1 MAVTDTPRVLDMFAG
16 CGGSAQG
23 LEAAGL
29 TVAHA
34 ANHDPNAVAI
44 SEANFPHTEHFLADL
59 LDADATN
66 YRHPAHL
73 PAADILWASPSCTQH
88 SPAASKRAYLRNR
101 TLLDAGD
108 DSDDDTFAA
117 ATESE
122 RSRFTAV
129 CVLQYARAH
138 HPKVIFVEN
147 VIEFAL
153 WGYAVPGTRRGDGT
167 MYQWWRR
174 ELHLLGYQTQEV
186 FLNSAILGA
195 PSWRDRMY
203 IVAWRRDLPTP
214 DLTHTAAATCPRCGP
229 VDAHQVFN
237 RPTTAWPLPRWGRLG
252 RQYHYRCPRCT
263 AVVTPPVRG
272 AVEVIDWA
280 ELGVRIG
287 DRSAAGLRP
296 LAVSTVARIRLG
308 LELCHRQPAVIVTG
322 GVGRLARPGE
332 LPPPLDPTPATEA
345 TRTGAA
351 PGTSRTQTLWG
362 VQVKQNGRPGDT
374 ACHGL
379 DRPLGTITAYQD
391 TTAIITTPAT
401 VLTTGTG
408 TGAGAQGRAIGLVD
422 CHTSRV
428 RSAAQPLPAILTHD
442 QQAQLVV
449 PLGGTPSVDDAH
461 YRMLSP
467 QELKLGMSFDA
478 SFDLLDHTLPQRA
491 RIRAVGNAVT
501 PVVSQWLA
509 ERVLRA
515 VFS

>member
-29 TVAHA
+29 TVSHA

-59 LDADATN
+59 LDTDAAN
-66 YRHPAHL
+66 YRHPANL

-101 TLLDAGD
+101 TLLDT
-108 DSDDDTFAA
+108 DDDTFDAA

-138 HPKVIFVEN
+138 RPDVIFVEN

-153 WGYAVPGTRRGDGT
+153 WGYAVAGTRRGDGT

-174 ELHLLGYQTQEV
+174 ELHLLGYHTEEV

-203 IVAWRRDLPTP
+203 IVAWQRHLPTP
-214 DLTHTAAATCPRCGP
+214 DLTHTTNATCARCGP
-229 VDAHQVFN
+229 VTARQVFN
-237 RPTTAWPLPRWGRLG
+237 RPTAAWPLPRWGRLG
-252 RQYHYRCPRCT
+252 RQYQYRCPRCS
-263 AVVTPPVRG
+263 AIVAPPVRG
-272 AVEVIDWA
+272 AVEVIDWG

-287 DRSAAGLRP
+287 DRPTAGLRP
-296 LAVSTVARIRLG
+296 LAATTVERIRLG
-308 LELCHRQPAVIVTG
+308 LALCHQKPAVIVAG
-322 GVGRLARPGE
+322 GVGRIAREDE
-332 LPPPLDPTPATEA
+332 LPPPGPT
-345 TRTGAA
+345 G
-351 PGTSRTQTLWG
+351 GTLHQDTATQTLWS
-362 VQVKQNGRPGDT
+362 VQVKQNGKPGDT

-379 DRPLGTITAYQD
+379 DNPLGTITAYQD
-391 TTAIITTPAT
+391 TTALITAPAAVVKTPRDTSRGTTPAGQ
-401 VLTTGTG
+401 VSSV
-408 TGAGAQGRAIGLVD
+408 GLVD
-422 CHTSRV
+422 CHTGRV
-428 RSAAQPLPAILTHD
+428 RSAAEPLPAILTHD

-449 PLGGTPSVDDAH
+449 PVGGTPAVEDAH
-461 YRMLSP
+461 YRMLSA
-467 QELKLGMSFDA
+467 QELKLGMSFDPA
-478 SFDLLDHTLPQRA
+478 FDLLEHTLPQRA
-491 RIRAVGNAVT
+491 RVRAVGNAVT
-501 PVVSQWLA
+501 PVVSKWLA
-509 ERVLRA
+509 ERVLA
-515 VFS
+515 HIYT